1 MQPLKIF
8 DAVEEVLQMDDLQ
21 LRWQRKNG
29 WKYLEKSLAEL
40 REYLVDNLNF
50 PLQLSS
56 SSQHV
61 QAPSHAPRPRA
72 RHGKKGVS

>member
-8 DAVEEVLQMDDLQ
+8 DAVEEVLRMDDLQ
-21 LRWQRKNG
+21 LIWQRKNG

-56 SSQHV
+56 SSQHA
-61 QAPSHAPRPRA
+61 QTPSHAPRQRA
-72 RHGKKGVS
+72 GREIRGGS